1 MEIILELKNVN
12 VSYDGKQALSNIN
25 MKLPKN
31 KITCI
36 IGPSGCG
43 KTTLLK
49 SLNRMIEQEIEASFT
64 GDVLFEGQNTRTMS
78 EEVLRRKIGLVYQTP
93 TPFPFSIYK
102 NMAYAPTY
110 YGVKDKTKLDAL
122 IVEKLKQAN
131 LYEEVKDD
139 LGKNATKLS
148 GGQQQ
153 RLCIARALTVDPTV
167 LLLDEP
173 CSSLDVKSTEKI
185 EQLLLGLKE
194 KYTIVVVTHNI
205 FQAKRISDYT
215 AFMYEAELLEFA
227 ITDALFSSPQHK
239 KTQAFIAG
247 LYG

>member
-1 MEIILELKNVN
+1 MEMILELKNVT

-25 MKLPKN
+25 MELPKN

-49 SLNRMIEQEIEASFT
+49 SLNRMIEQEIGASFT
-64 GDVLFEGQNTRTMS
+64 GDVLFEGQNTRNMS
-78 EEVLRRKIGLVYQTP
+78 EEELRRKIGLVYQTP

-102 NMAYAPTY
+102 NMAYAPNY
-110 YGVKDKTKLDAL
+110 HGVKDKAELDAL
-122 IVEKLKQAN
+122 IIDKLKQAN

-153 RLCIARALTVDPTV
+153 RLCIARALTVNPTV

-194 KYTIVVVTHNI
+194 DYTVVVVTHNI

-227 ITDALFSSPQHK
+227 TTDALFNSPRHK
-239 KTQAFIAG
+239 QTQAFIEG